1 MRIVF
6 PNWEMFVYQGHLNH
20 EELLPKSKKKVKMK
34 YQAFLP
40 KFKQQLSLWN
50 CAKFYKVEYTLADCN
65 IYQKKGV
72 V

>member
-20 EELLPKSKKKVKMK
+20 EELLPKSKKKVENEVSGFLAKI
-34 YQAFLP
+34 QAAIVFL
-40 KFKQQLSLWN
+40 QL
-50 CAKFYKVEYTLADCN
+50 CKVYKAKYTLADCN